1 MSKIY
6 GDKDTIKR
14 AQAAK
19 PGDKT
24 VYINW
29 DAIKELPD
37 QYEVKIVDVKFTEDD
52 FTNVGSKKAPSW
64 YPTTSLMYSIAEARG
79 VSGALN
85 SITETVYEEIDISEM
100 YMDGKHQ
107 IMRKKVG
114 YIVKKASCVL
124 NEDGTE
130 RHSSVRH
137 GVFNAWEECT
147 ALWHKEEKAT
157 EGYNPKLLKSYPSGD
172 KYYEYTWE
180 GKVKKKALKYDTKWK
195 RVSHFDELMD
205 VAFGQADTKAHLKT
219 IRELAGLP
227 TGFTTEDLKPGI
239 FTFAK
244 ITRSREALQLDQA
257 AHLSSIEKGGRA
269 EPNKMLF
276 GPSEGSIEVVEETEP
291 EKTEEPEKE
300 SDREKLIKAL
310 DFYLTEKDI
319 DLTDENRES
328 ATKTL
333 QWIKDT
339 EDAENH
345 KFWSKAL
352 NNLRIIEEPLPE
364 FTRFNHGLTLT

>member
-14 AQAAK
+14 AQAAQ

-29 DAIKELPD
+29 DAIRELPD
-37 QYEVKIVDVKFTEDD
+37 QFEVKIVDVKFTEDD
-52 FTNVGSKKAPSW
+52 FTNVGSKKTPSW
-64 YPTTSLMYSIAEARG
+64 YPKTSLMYSIAEARG

-157 EGYNPKLLKSYPSGD
+157 EGYNAKLLKAYPSGD
-172 KYYEYTWE
+172 KYYEYTWD
-180 GKVKKKALKYDTKWK
+180 GKVNKKSLKYDTKWK
-195 RVSHFDELMD
+195 RTSHFDELMD

-227 TGFTTEDLKPGI
+227 TGFTTEDLKPGL

-257 AHLSSIEKGGRA
+257 AHLNSIEKGGTGK
-269 EPNKMLF
+269 PQKLLF
-276 GPSEGSIEVVEETEP
+276 GSGTIETVEETEP
-291 EKTEEPEKE
+291 EKEPEE
-300 SDREKLIKAL
+300 TNREKLIKAF
-310 DFYLTEKDI
+310 DYYLNEKDI
-319 DLTDENRES
+319 ELTDKDRDSVTN
-328 ATKTL
+328 TL
-333 QWIKDT
+333 AWIKDN
-339 EDAENH
+339 AEAESNIP
-345 KFWSKAL
+345 FWKKAIK
-352 NNLRIIEEPLPE
+352 NLTIIEGPLPE
-364 FTRFNHGLTLT
+364 FARFDHGIVLTE